1 MGSHAHND
9 IFSIELNVDGKDI
22 IIDPGSF
29 VYSSNETVRNQFR
42 SVKSHNTIFW
52 ESIEPRKLNNGLFKM
67 IDNGVREVEI
77 IKSNDKGFKIVGNYS
92 FNDRTHKRSINFDI
106 KNKKDLVLLT

>member
-42 SVKSHNTIFW
+42 SVKVIIRYFGNQ
-52 ESIEPRKLNNGLFKM
+52 LNL
-67 IDNGVREVEI
+67 
-77 IKSNDKGFKIVGNYS
+77 GN
-92 FNDRTHKRSINFDI
+92 
-106 KNKKDLVLLT
+106 